1 MEIRLSAL
9 LQDVVANGH
18 LSLGDHC
25 WNSASATSLCNL
37 TGILFPHMQNGD
49 NDIKMFVR
57 IKQHI

>member
-1 MEIRLSAL
+1 MEVRLLAL
-9 LQDVVANGH
+9 LQGVVANGH
-18 LSLGDHC
+18 LSQGDC

-57 IKQHI
+57 IKQHT